1 MRALKALVV
10 SMAVLI
16 FAGLVVLILGIIDK
30 AGELDGEISTPLA
43 DFGMTQIAIPA
54 GAHIRETR
62 LDGTKILLR
71 LTLANGASRLILIS
85 ATSGEKLGV
94 VELKSSP

>member
-16 FAGLVVLILGIIDK
+16 FAGVVVLIVGIINK
-30 AGELDGEISTPLA
+30 ADDLGGEISRPLA
-43 DFGMTQIAIPA
+43 DFGITQIAIPA

-62 LDGTKILLR
+62 LDGTKILLH
-71 LTLANGASRLILIS
+71 LTLVNGTSRLILIS
-85 ATSGEKLGV
+85 ATSGEQIGV
-94 VELKSSP
+94 VDLKSLP